1 LNLALREKY
10 GFVYSIDA
18 GYHPFSDTGLF
29 SIFFG
34 TEKTQVERGRK
45 LVLKELQKLREVPL
59 GTLQLHM
66 AKEQIIGQLAM
77 AEENNTSLMLMMGK
91 SILDM
96 ERIDGLES
104 IFERLRKV
112 TSNQLLE
119 IANDRL
125 NETQLSH
132 LTFLPEN

>member
-1 LNLALREKY
+1 
-10 GFVYSIDA
+10 
-18 GYHPFSDTGLF
+18 
-29 SIFFG
+29 
-34 TEKTQVERGRK
+34 
-45 LVLKELQKLREVPL
+45 
-59 GTLQLHM
+59 M

-104 IFERLRKV
+104 IFEKIRKV
-112 TSNQLLE
+112 TSSELLE

-125 NETQLSH
+125 NASQLSH
-132 LTFLPEN
+132 LTFLPEK